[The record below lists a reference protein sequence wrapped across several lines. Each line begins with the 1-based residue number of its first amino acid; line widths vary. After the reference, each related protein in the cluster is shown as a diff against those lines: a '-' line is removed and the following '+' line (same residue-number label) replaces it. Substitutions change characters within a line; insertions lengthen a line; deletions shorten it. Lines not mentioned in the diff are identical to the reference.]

1 MKPLLSYL
9 LLPFLLFTS
18 CDSWLDVVPEEDIA
32 TIDSEFETYDQAY
45 VWLKSAYA
53 YMQDLYD
60 RWDDVTH
67 TGSDELVADNYM
79 RNTLYYHPEGLDIIG
94 GMQNVLDPY
103 GDTWLNITS
112 ANGVPCRKDFYTQI
126 VICNHFI
133 TRIDNVYNLPDK
145 DKEEWKAEVV
155 ALKAFYYFEL
165 VRRYGPV
172 MIVPDQ
178 FDPNQ
183 DVETLKLPRLHVDTC
198 FNYIVS
204 LCDEVVDLLPSCNA
218 KQSERRGYFNKE
230 AVMALKARALCYQA
244 SDLFNGN
251 PDYGNLKNKQG
262 EPLFSSTADP
272 QKWERAAQ
280 AAIDLINYCSETGS
294 ANLVSGNSANTELQG
309 YMLDIERSIQ
319 TFGWLSDEVLYM
331 IRLQQGDGL
340 FNYTLPNFDDGS
352 NHTLP
357 GACLTPSMKMVEMF
371 YTENGLPIDQDL
383 KWVGG
388 GNPYALSVET
398 DPKYTDVVV
407 LNEPVLNLHRRRE
420 PRFYAT
426 IAADRCYW
434 RLGTGANNVYL
445 MKVYQGEGWG
455 LNEKRLSATGP
466 QNITGYYLKK
476 WSSSRATL
484 LGHQSGLGSLGE
496 RPASIFRL
504 AEMYLIAAEALN
516 ECKQAPDAEVYKYL
530 NVVRKRA
537 GIPDVEEAWKNA
549 KDPGRVKTK
558 TGMRNIIRQEWNIEF
573 AFEGYR
579 FWNVRRWKIANVEF
593 NEKSLGWNVIG
604 NNANSF
610 YNNGRGPVVVYSGNK
625 FVAPRDYFW
634 PIRSEE
640 VQTAGCVQNPGW

>member
-1 MKPLLSYL
+1 MKHVLSYL
-9 LLPFLLFTS
+9 FISFLLLTS

-45 VWLKSAYA
+45 LWLKSAYA
-53 YMQDLYD
+53 YMQDLYS
-60 RWDDVTH
+60 RYADVAHSGT
-67 TGSDELVADNYM
+67 DELVADNYL
-79 RNTLYYHPEGLDIIG
+79 RNTVYYHPDGLDIASG
-94 GMQNVLDPY
+94 RQNVLAPY
-103 GDTWLNITS
+103 GDTWFNLINS
-112 ANGVPCRKDFYTQI
+112 SYRKDFYTQI
-126 VICNHFI
+126 TLCNHFI
-133 TRIDNVYNLPDK
+133 TRIDNVYNLSNK
-145 DKEEWKAEVV
+145 DKSEWKAEVI

-172 MIVPDQ
+172 MIVPDR

-183 DVETLKLPRLHVDTC
+183 DVETLKLPRSHVDTC
-198 FNYIVS
+198 FNYIVR
-204 LCDEVVDLLPSCNA
+204 LCDEVVDMLPSC
-218 KQSERRGYFNKE
+218 KEKKSERRGYFNKE

-251 PDYGNLKNKQG
+251 PDYTNFKNKNG
-262 EPLFSSTADP
+262 EPLFSATPDP
-272 QKWERAAQ
+272 KKWERAAQ
-280 AAIDLINYCSETGS
+280 AAIALINHCAESG
-294 ANLVSGNSANTELQG
+294 AAALVKGNSANTDLQAC
-309 YMLDIERSIQ
+309 MLDIERSIQ
-319 TFGWLSDEVLYM
+319 TFGWLSDEVFYM
-331 IRLQQGDGL
+331 IRPKSGGTDEF
-340 FNYTLPNFDDGS
+340 FNYTLPKFSDGS

-357 GACLTPSMKMVEMF
+357 GACLAPSMKMVEMF
-371 YTENGLPIDQDL
+371 YTENGLPISQDL

-420 PRFYAT
+420 PRFYAS

-434 RLGTGANNVYL
+434 RLGTGVNNVYL
-445 MKVYQGEGWG
+445 MKAYQGEDWG
-455 LNEKRLSATGP
+455 LNERRLSATGP

-484 LGHQSGLGSLGE
+484 FAHQQGLGSLGE
-496 RPASIFRL
+496 RPHAIFRL
-504 AEMYLIAAEALN
+504 AEIYLIAAEALN

-530 NVVRKRA
+530 NEVRRRA

-549 KDPGRVKTK
+549 KDPMRVT
-558 TGMRNIIRQEWNIEF
+558 TQSGMRDIIRQEWNIEF

-579 FWNVRRWKIANVEF
+579 FWNIRRWKTANIEM
-593 NEKSLGWNVIG
+593 NEKSLGWNVVG
-604 NNANSF
+604 NNAESF
-610 YNNGRGPVVVYSGNK
+610 YNNGRGPIVVYSGNK

-640 VQTAGCVQNPGW
+640 VQTAGCVQNLGW